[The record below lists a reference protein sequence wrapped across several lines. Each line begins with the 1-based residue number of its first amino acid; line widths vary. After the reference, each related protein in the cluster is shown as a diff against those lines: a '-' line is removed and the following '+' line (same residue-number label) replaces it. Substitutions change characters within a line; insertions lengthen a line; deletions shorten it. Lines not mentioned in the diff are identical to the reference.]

1 MLRGASGAFAVL
13 RVPPCARGLWA
24 VCGSKRVLQTS
35 FGLERSLGSTP
46 FFPSRGTF
54 ESPPKCDCMI
64 DVNTRLSPRKQK
76 GWRRRHPFLA
86 ERLLMRTLLGKTN
99 LRCRGKLRLCVFLL
113 SLAVLSCLALG
124 LQVSRYTHSSSKQA
138 LTSLRVAS
146 LFGELRPAF
155 LCVFCLLILVRLSAL
170 SSPDKTATPRA
181 RSEFLRLWRALNSS
195 DSGAL

>member
-1 MLRGASGAFAVL
+1 MSPQKCVYRIGLLPGVQGKTLNNPQCSREQRVAPGANCSRKFPVRGEL
-13 RVPPCARGLWA
+13 
-24 VCGSKRVLQTS
+24 
-35 FGLERSLGSTP
+35 
-46 FFPSRGTF
+46 
-54 ESPPKCDCMI
+54 
-64 DVNTRLSPRKQK
+64 LSPLRSAISPKQQK

-124 LQVSRYTHSSSKQA
+124 LQVSRYTHAPSKQA

-155 LCVFCLLILVRLSAL
+155 CVSFA
-170 SSPDKTATPRA
+170 
-181 RSEFLRLWRALNSS
+181 F
-195 DSGAL
+195 

>member
-1 MLRGASGAFAVL
+1 MSPQKCEYKIGLLPGVQGKTLNNPQCSREQRVAPGANCI
-13 RVPPCARGLWA
+13 P
-24 VCGSKRVLQTS
+24 QI
-35 FGLERSLGSTP
+35 
-46 FFPSRGTF
+46 PSSRETF
-54 ESPPKCDCMI
+54 ESSPKCD
-64 DVNTRLSPRKQK
+64 LSEQQK

-124 LQVSRYTHSSSKQA
+124 LQVSRYTHAHSKQA

-155 LCVFCLLILVRLSAL
+155 CVSFA
-170 SSPDKTATPRA
+170 
-181 RSEFLRLWRALNSS
+181 F
-195 DSGAL
+195 